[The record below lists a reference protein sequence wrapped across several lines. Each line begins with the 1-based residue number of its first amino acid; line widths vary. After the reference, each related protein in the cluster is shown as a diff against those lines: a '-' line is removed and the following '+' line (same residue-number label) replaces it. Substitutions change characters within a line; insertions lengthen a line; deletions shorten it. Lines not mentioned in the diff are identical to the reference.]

1 MVRPLDDIPE
11 RPRIDVSATLSQGS
25 ALERSLRNAGVS
37 ETDAR
42 NAVALVSGA
51 IALPSINR
59 GAALN
64 IVLGRRPNKSVA
76 RPLDALAFRAAFD
89 LRLAISR
96 EGGTLRLKR
105 IQIAVDRSEEHT
117 SELQSLMR

>member
-64 IVLGRRPNKSVA
+64 IVLGRRPNKSVP
-76 RPLDALAFRAAFD
+76 RPPTAPAFRTHSY

-96 EGGTLRLKR
+96 DGSQPERKTVGSGRKVVLGLWFR
-105 IQIAVDRSEEHT
+105 
-117 SELQSLMR
+117 